1 MRILHTEWSDGLGGQ
16 EKRILAEAVGLAERG
31 HSVIIACRAHAS
43 IKVEAERLGI
53 DTITVPMRKLYDIQS
68 IFQLAGFLNKNRC
81 DVVNTHS
88 GVDSWIGG
96 TASRIAKVPVL
107 ARTRH
112 LNIPLKRNL
121 LNFVHYLP
129 DVYITCGDNM
139 RSNLISNC
147 GFPADKVVSIP
158 TGVGSEFFDVKKNVE
173 AKIKYGLLPDSIVI
187 TNVGV
192 LRSVKGHEMT
202 LRSVK
207 AVVNVFP
214 NAKYLIVGNGPRKEA
229 LMKFT
234 DELGVAEHVIFT
246 GFAEDIPEI
255 YSFSDVAVLSS
266 LSEGLPQSILQS
278 MAAGIP
284 VVATKVGGVPEVVI
298 HEKTG
303 LLVESGDHDGLSKSI
318 IRILQNPDEAEKM
331 RRNAGELILKEH
343 TIDKMIDKLEGL
355 YKKLL
360 SKKVLT

>member
-1 MRILHTEWSDGLGGQ
+1 
-16 EKRILAEAVGLAERG
+16 
-31 HSVIIACRAHAS
+31 
-43 IKVEAERLGI
+43 
-53 DTITVPMRKLYDIQS
+53 VPMRKLYDIQS
-68 IFQLAGFLNKNRC
+68 IFQLTGFLNKNRF

-96 TASRIAKVPVL
+96 IASRVAKVPVL

-112 LNIPLKRNL
+112 LNISLKRNL

-139 RSNLISNC
+139 RSNLVSNC

-173 AKIKYGLLPDSIVI
+173 AKLKYGLLPDSIVI

-192 LRSVKGHEMT
+192 LRSVKGHEIT
-202 LRSVK
+202 LMSVK
-207 AVVNVFP
+207 AVVRVFP

-229 LMKFT
+229 LMKLT
-234 DELGVAEHVIFT
+234 DELGIAEHVIFT

-255 YSFSDVAVLSS
+255 YSCSDVAVLSS
-266 LSEGLPQSILQS
+266 LSEGLPQSLLQA

-303 LLVESGDHDGLSKSI
+303 LLVESGDHEGLAKGI
-318 IRILQNPDEAEKM
+318 IRILQNRDEAEQM
-331 RRNAGELILKEH
+331 SRDARELILKEH
-343 TIDKMIDKLEGL
+343 TADKMIDKIEGL

-360 SKKVLT
+360 SKKAGT

>member
-16 EKRILAEAVGLAERG
+16 EKRILAERG
-31 HSVIIACRAHAS
+31 HSVHIACRARAS
-43 IKVEAERLGI
+43 IKIEAERLGI
-53 DTITVPMRKLYDIQS
+53 DTVTVPMRRLYDIQS
-68 IFQLAGFLNKNRC
+68 VLRLTGFLNKNRF

-96 TASRIAKVPVL
+96 IASRVSKVPVL

-129 DVYITCGDNM
+129 DVYITCGNNM
-139 RSNLISNC
+139 RSNLVSNC

-158 TGVGSEFFDVKKNVE
+158 TGVGPEFFDVKKNVE
-173 AKIKYGLLPDSIVI
+173 AKLKYGLLPDSIVI

-192 LRSVKGHEMT
+192 LRSVKGHEIT
-202 LRSVK
+202 LRSAK
-207 AVVNVFP
+207 AVLKVIP

-234 DELGVAEHVIFT
+234 NELGIAEHVVFT
-246 GFAEDIPEI
+246 GFAENIPEI
-255 YSFSDVAVLSS
+255 YSFSDIAVLSS
-266 LSEGLPQSILQS
+266 LSEGLPQSLLQA

-284 VVATKVGGVPEVVI
+284 VVATRVGGVPEVVI

-303 LLVESGDHDGLSKSI
+303 LLVESGDHEGLAKGI
-318 IRILQNPDEAEKM
+318 IRILRNPDDAGKM
-331 RRNAGELILKEH
+331 SRDARELILKEH
-343 TIDKMIDKLEGL
+343 TIDKMIDKIEGL

-360 SKKVLT
+360 LQKAVT